1 MKYARIAN
9 NIVVETV
16 YPEAY
21 ATFNTT
27 VQDMFQECPEHI
39 TQGWKLIDGNWVEPD
54 PEPEPEPIHKPLT
67 RLEFE
72 THAQTAAGLTNAE
85 FLAALQDPNL
95 ALMWHRL
102 SIATQVER
110 DSDLTQN
117 GLSAMVAAGHLTEEQ
132 VQEINDTWP
141 TE

>member
-1 MKYARIAN
+1 MKYARITG

-21 ATFNTT
+21 ATFNTI

-39 TQGWKLIDGNWVEPD
+39 TQGWKLIDGSWVEPD
-54 PEPEPEPIHKPLT
+54 PIPEPEPVYKTLT

-72 THAQTAAGLTNAE
+72 NHTQTAVGLTDAQ

-95 ALMWHRL
+95 ALLWHRL

-110 DSDLTQN
+110 DSDLTKS
-117 GLSAMVAAGHLTEEQ
+117 GLTSMVTAGHLTDAQ
-132 VQEINDTWP
+132 VVIINDTWP